1 MESGQGVL
9 STGSVPGLCPY
20 LSPVLK
26 ERGKSFENVQFCTH
40 DNSVTE
46 ADFFLLLSLHNTVA

>member
-9 STGSVPGLCPY
+9 SNGSVPGLRPY
-20 LSPVLK
+20 SSPALK
-26 ERGKSFENVQFCTH
+26 EHGKPFENVQFCIR

-46 ADFFLLLSLHNTVA
+46 AVLPIGFFLVIIP